1 MRTLGIDLAAAPA
14 RTAGCAMTW
23 HQETALGEVY
33 PPPLDDDV
41 LLGLMRGAD
50 RVGIDCPLGW
60 PVAFV
65 DAVTAHRDGA
75 AWPGR
80 GAADPVAYRRRLV
93 YRRTDE
99 IIAATGP
106 RPLSVSTDRIGV
118 VALRCALLIDAFE
131 PPLTTTALDRSSV
144 PDRSGAGV
152 VAEVY
157 PAAAMRRWGLATAGY
172 KADRARATPALA
184 ALVDA
189 LRAAAPWLQL
199 STEAWE
205 RCRRSDHVFD
215 AVVAALVT
223 RAVALGLTAGPGADD
238 VAIAAVEGWIH
249 VPTHDLEY
257 LI

>member
-14 RTAGCAMTW
+14 RTAGCAISW
-23 HQETALGEVY
+23 RDGAARGEVY
-33 PPPLDDDV
+33 PPPLDDDE
-41 LLGLMRGAD
+41 LLCLMRDAD

-60 PVAFV
+60 PVEFV
-65 DAVTAHRDGA
+65 DAMAAHRNGG

-80 GAADPVAYRRRLV
+80 GATDPIAYRRRLV

-99 IIAATGP
+99 ITAASGT

-131 PPLTTTALDRSSV
+131 PPSPTNG

-152 VAEVY
+152 VVEVY

-172 KADRARATPALA
+172 KADRAQAIPALS

-189 LRAAAPWLQL
+189 LREAAP
-199 STEAWE
+199 
-205 RCRRSDHVFD
+205 
-215 AVVAALVT
+215 
-223 RAVALGLTAGPGADD
+223 GL
-238 VAIAAVEGWIH
+238 
-249 VPTHDLEY
+249 
-257 LI
+257 

>member
-14 RTAGCAMTW
+14 RTAGCAISWQDGTVR
-23 HQETALGEVY
+23 GEVY
-33 PPPLDDDV
+33 PPPLDDDE

-65 DAVTAHRDGA
+65 DAVRAHLEGA

-80 GAADPVAYRRRLV
+80 GATDPIAYRRRLV

-99 IIAATGP
+99 IIAASGT

-131 PPLTTTALDRSSV
+131 PSLPATA

-152 VAEVY
+152 IAEVY
-157 PAAAMRRWGLATAGY
+157 PAAAMRRWGFATAGY
-172 KADRARATPALA
+172 KADRSRATPALA

-189 LRAAAPWLQL
+189 LRAAAPWLEL
-199 STEAWE
+199 SPEAWE
-205 RCRRSDHVFD
+205 HCRRSDHVFD

-223 RAVALGLTAGPGADD
+223 RAVALGMTAGPGADD

-249 VPTHDLEY
+249 VPTHDLEH

>member
-14 RTAGCAMTW
+14 RSAGCAILW
-23 HQETALGEVY
+23 RDGAAQGEVY
-33 PPPLDDDV
+33 PPPLDDGE
-41 LLGLMRGAD
+41 LLRLMRSAD

-65 DAVTAHRDGA
+65 DAVTAHLDGG

-80 GAADPVAYRRRLV
+80 GAIDPIAYRRRLV

-99 IIAATGP
+99 IVAASGT

-118 VALRCALLIDAFE
+118 VALRCALLIDAFD
-131 PPLTTTALDRSSV
+131 PPLGTCA
-144 PDRSGAGV
+144 PDRSGAGA

-157 PAAAMRRWGLATAGY
+157 PAAAMRRWGLATTGY
-172 KADRARATPALA
+172 KADRSRATLALA

-189 LRAAAPWLQL
+189 LRAAAPWLQM
-199 STEAWE
+199 STAAWE
-205 RCRRSDHVFD
+205 HCRRSDHVFD

-238 VAIAAVEGWIH
+238 LAVAAVEGWIH
-249 VPTHDLEY
+249 VPTHDLAH

>member
-14 RTAGCAMTW
+14 RSAACVISWADGAA
-23 HQETALGEVY
+23 HGEVY
-33 PPPLDDDV
+33 PPPLDDDE
-41 LLGLMRGAD
+41 LLRLMRGAD

-65 DAVTAHRDGA
+65 NAVTAHLDGS

-80 GAADPVAYRRRLV
+80 GALDPVAYRRRLV

-99 IIAATGP
+99 IVAASGS

-118 VALRCALLIDAFE
+118 VALRCALILDAFE
-131 PPLTTTALDRSSV
+131 PPRPTTA

-172 KADRARATPALA
+172 KGDRVRAAPALP
-184 ALVDA
+184 ALVDT
-189 LRAAAPWLQL
+189 LCTAAPWLQL
-199 STEAWE
+199 PAEAWE
-205 RCRRSDHVFD
+205 HCRRSDHVFD

-223 RAVALGLTAGPGADD
+223 RAVALGLTTGPGEDD
-238 VAIAAVEGWIH
+238 RGIAAVEGWIH
-249 VPTHDLEY
+249 VPTHDLAH

>member
-14 RTAGCAMTW
+14 RTAGSAISW
-23 HQETALGEVY
+23 QDGAAQGEVY
-33 PPPLDDDV
+33 PPPLDDDA

-60 PVAFV
+60 PVEFV
-65 DAVTAHRDGA
+65 DAVTAHRAGG

-80 GAADPVAYRRRLV
+80 GATDPIAYRRRLV

-99 IIAATGP
+99 IIAASGT

-131 PPLTTTALDRSSV
+131 PPSPTTR

-172 KADRARATPALA
+172 KADRARATAALA

-189 LRAAAPWLQL
+189 LQSAAPWLQL
-199 STEAWE
+199 STDAWE
-205 RCRRSDHVFD
+205 QCRRCDHVFD

-223 RAVALGLTAGPGADD
+223 RAAALGLTAGPGADD
-238 VAIAAVEGWIH
+238 LAVAAVEGWIH
-249 VPTHDLEY
+249 VPTHDLEH